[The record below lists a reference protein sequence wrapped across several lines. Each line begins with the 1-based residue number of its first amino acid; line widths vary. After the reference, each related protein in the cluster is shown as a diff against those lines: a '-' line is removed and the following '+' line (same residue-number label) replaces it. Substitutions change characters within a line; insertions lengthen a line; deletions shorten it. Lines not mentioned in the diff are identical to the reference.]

1 MAKARPAGHWKT
13 DLAMKPRSGAIRRDR
28 RYTES
33 MRCRLLKMVLIAQL
47 CVLCV
52 PALGATCGPLKI
64 ISSVQLMA
72 SPDEREMFVPVSLQ
86 GQKKY
91 MLLDTGGAL
100 DQISPQTAA
109 ALNLKSYRTP
119 TLRSYDLG
127 GNYVDQA
134 TVVPDFSIGNLVGHN
149 VNFVVGPDRR
159 FANQPNIAGVL
170 GPGILR
176 FYDVAVDFGARTLAL
191 ISPDHCEGKV
201 IYWPA
206 QKVAV
211 IPIEVLRASG
221 HIIMPVTLNGRS
233 VTAMLDTGADTTVLS
248 LTAARNDLNV
258 ELPVMLRFQRPVM
271 PYLYRFASLDFGGVA
286 AANPV
291 IDILPELG
299 RGPSLSSPAGLRI
312 ADGQTERLPDMLI
325 GMDILSHLHLYIAY
339 REQKL
344 YVTPSL
350 APDAPVKAPRG

>member
-1 MAKARPAGHWKT
+1 MKSRP
-13 DLAMKPRSGAIRRDR
+13 GANCPNLRYMQRMRRR
-28 RYTES
+28 F
-33 MRCRLLKMVLIAQL
+33 LIPALIVQL
-47 CVLCV
+47 CAICV
-52 PALGATCGPLKI
+52 PAFAATCAPLKI
-64 ISSVQLMA
+64 ISSVQLMS

-100 DQISPQTAA
+100 DQITPQTAA
-109 ALNLKSYRTP
+109 ALNLKSYQTP

-134 TVVPDFSIGNLVGHN
+134 TIVPDFTIGNLVGHN
-149 VNFVVGPDRR
+149 VSFVVGPDRR
-159 FANQPNIAGVL
+159 FADQPNVAGIL

-201 IYWPA
+201 VYWAA

-221 HIIMPVTLNGRS
+221 HIIVPVTLNGRS
-233 VTAMLDTGADTTVLS
+233 ITAMLDTGSDTTYLS

-258 ELPVMLRFQRPVM
+258 ELPVMLRFQRLVM

-286 AANPV
+286 AMNPV
-291 IDILPELG
+291 IEIIPELG
-299 RGPSLSSPAGLRI
+299 RGPRLSSPSGSRVP
-312 ADGQTERLPDMLI
+312 DGQTERLPDMLI
-325 GMDILSHLHLYIAY
+325 GMDILRHLHLYIAY
-339 REQKL
+339 SEQKL
-344 YVTPSL
+344 YVTSSSVP
-350 APDAPVKAPRG
+350 AAVVEAPRG